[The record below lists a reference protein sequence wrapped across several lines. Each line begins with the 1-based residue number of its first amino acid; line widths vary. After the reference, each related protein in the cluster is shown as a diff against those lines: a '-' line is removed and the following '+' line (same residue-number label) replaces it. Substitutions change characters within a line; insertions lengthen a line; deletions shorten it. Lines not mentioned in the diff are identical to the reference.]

1 MPRKRWTIGV
11 VGVARWKG
19 KTFNAE
25 KQTTTTFLGRRK
37 RIVYKTNLQTWYGMR
52 RLYNDVKET
61 NQTVAVIHTA
71 FEDKPSTVALVQTK
85 EGMSLIE
92 KLEYA
97 YRWTQN
103 IMDSWSLK
111 MPMDGNDDV
120 TVMGEIVDGMGL
132 RSTSVGDQILVGTE
146 KYVVAPMGFTTLDG
160 EPV

>member
-1 MPRKRWTIGV
+1 MMP
-11 VGVARWKG
+11 
-19 KTFNAE
+19 
-25 KQTTTTFLGRRK
+25 
-37 RIVYKTNLQTWYGMR
+37 
-52 RLYNDVKET
+52 KET

-71 FEDKPSTVALVQTK
+71 FVDKPSTVALVQTT

-111 MPMDGNDDV
+111 MPEDGNDAV
-120 TVMGEIVDGMGL
+120 TVVGDISDGYGL

-146 KYVVAPMGFTTLDG
+146 KYVVAPFGFETLDG

>member
-1 MPRKRWTIGV
+1 MMPNNTS
-11 VGVARWKG
+11 
-19 KTFNAE
+19 
-25 KQTTTTFLGRRK
+25 
-37 RIVYKTNLQTWYGMR
+37 
-52 RLYNDVKET
+52 
-61 NQTVAVIHTA
+61 QTVAVIHTA
-71 FEDKPSTVALVQTK
+71 FDDKPSTVALVHTK
-85 EGMSLIE
+85 EGMTLSQ

-111 MPMDGNDDV
+111 LPMDANDDV

-132 RSTSVGDQILVGTE
+132 RSTSMGDQILVGTE

>member
-1 MPRKRWTIGV
+1 MMP
-11 VGVARWKG
+11 
-19 KTFNAE
+19 NNE
-25 KQTTTTFLGRRK
+25 
-37 RIVYKTNLQTWYGMR
+37 
-52 RLYNDVKET
+52 
-61 NQTVAVIHTA
+61 NQPVAVIHTA
-71 FEDKPSTVALVQTK
+71 FEDSPRTVALVQTK
-85 EGMSLIE
+85 EGMTLNE

-120 TVMGEIVDGMGL
+120 TVMGDISDGYGL
-132 RSTSVGDQILVGTE
+132 RSTSVGDQVLVGTE